1 MSYIVEQNIKGKIY
15 LYQAS
20 SHWDKEKKQARQIR
34 IYIGPK
40 GKQKVAGETKTLPSH
55 LTTKNYG
62 NILLFEHIVE
72 TIGLSR
78 VLQTCFEADYKDI
91 LALAYYEIMEASPNY
106 LFHYWLTEQNLN
118 EVKSLHS
125 SDISKLHE
133 SIGRNQEGMS
143 IFTHN
148 WIEMMK
154 PIRSIYYD
162 ITSFSS
168 YSTRNDFVEWGY
180 NRDKETLPQ
189 INLGLVCC
197 RDRGLPFFYKTFP
210 GSIVDVS
217 TLKNFLK
224 YLEAYNLKDF
234 ILIMDRGFFSTSNI
248 LSLVNS
254 PVQISFL

>member
-15 LYQAS
+15 LYWATS
-20 SHWDKEKKQARQIR
+20 RWDKKKKQSKQTRT
-34 IYIGPK
+34 YIGPK
-40 GKQKVAGETKTLPSH
+40 DKQEVTCGIKTLSSH

-72 TIGLSR
+72 TTGLGGI
-78 VLQTCFEADYKDI
+78 LQTCFEADYKEI

-118 EVKSLHS
+118 EVKSLNS

-133 SIGRNQEGMS
+133 SIGKNQEWMS
-143 IFTHN
+143 SFTHK
-148 WIEMMK
+148 WIEKMQ

-168 YSTRNDFVEWGY
+168 YSTKNDFVEWGY

-189 INLGLVCC
+189 INLGMVCC

-210 GSIVDVS
+210 LQYCRCKYIEKFPEISGSI
-217 TLKNFLK
+217 
-224 YLEAYNLKDF
+224 
-234 ILIMDRGFFSTSNI
+234 
-248 LSLVNS
+248 
-254 PVQISFL
+254 